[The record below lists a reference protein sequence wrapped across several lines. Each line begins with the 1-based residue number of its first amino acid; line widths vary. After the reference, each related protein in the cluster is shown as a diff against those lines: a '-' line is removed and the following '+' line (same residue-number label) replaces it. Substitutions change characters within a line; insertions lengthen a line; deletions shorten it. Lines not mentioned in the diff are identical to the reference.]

1 MDEQKAR
8 QKRIQ
13 LYKKIIVSVF
23 VIGLIFPIISSGI
36 LIWKMNS
43 LEDKVMALT
52 REQLGDEALLSSNE
66 ALVSNPRVN
75 LDALESEGETYMVGS
90 DEVDAGTTASSTSTE
105 NADKTQ
111 VKRVYLTFD
120 DGPSI
125 YTGQILD
132 ILAAND
138 VKATFFVIGRDES
151 YYPYYKRIVDEG
163 HTLGMHTYTHE
174 YGYVY
179 SSKEAFAEDVNK
191 LSDLLYDVTGV
202 RSKIFRFPGGSSNTV
217 TSEPIDE
224 FIEYLNGEGIVYY
237 DWNSLNGDAVT
248 NKLDPDTLVNNVMK
262 DVRKNDTSIVLM
274 HDLQSRHT
282 TVESLQAL
290 IDTLKSE
297 GYEILPIDENTPH
310 VQHVASDS
318 VD

>member
-248 NKLDPDTLVNNVMK
+248 NELDPDTLVNNVMK

-310 VQHVASDS
+310 VQHIASDS

>member
-1 MDEQKAR
+1 MNEQKAR

-36 LIWKMNS
+36 LICKMNS
-43 LEDKVMALT
+43 LEDKVMDLT

-75 LDALESEGETYMVGS
+75 LYALESESETYMVGS
-90 DEVDAGTTASSTSTE
+90 DEVEVGTTAASTSTE
-105 NADKTQ
+105 DDDVTKI
-111 VKRVYLTFD
+111 KKVYLTFD

-138 VKATFFVIGRDES
+138 VKATFFVIGRDEG

-179 SSKEAFAEDVNK
+179 SSREAFAEDVNK

-217 TSEPIDE
+217 TSEPISE
-224 FIEYLNGEGIVYY
+224 FIEYLNDEGIVYY
-237 DWNSLNGDAVT
+237 DWNALNGDAVT
-248 NKLDPDTLVNNVMK
+248 NELDPDTLVNNVMK
-262 DVRKNDTSIVLM
+262 DVRKNDTSVVLM

-282 TVESLQAL
+282 TVESLQSL
-290 IDTLKSE
+290 IDILKSE
-297 GYEILPIDENTPH
+297 GYEILPIDENTPY

>member
-13 LYKKIIVSVF
+13 LYKRIIVSVF

-248 NKLDPDTLVNNVMK
+248 NELDPDTLVNNVMK